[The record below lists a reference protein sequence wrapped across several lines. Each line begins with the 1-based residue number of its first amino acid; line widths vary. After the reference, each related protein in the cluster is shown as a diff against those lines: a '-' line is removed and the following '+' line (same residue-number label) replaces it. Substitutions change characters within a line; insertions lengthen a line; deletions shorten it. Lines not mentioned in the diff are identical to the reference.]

1 MSGLAGV
8 PDAAWGLA
16 GRASRAFPNSA
27 SAPQGSPCEFA
38 LCCYFFGI
46 SRKARVRQCTGNDA
60 SRGAG
65 ACFEVGRDAGG
76 AAVRG
81 PRGVVW
87 RTRGAR
93 ARRRSRETRAL
104 TFRRARVSPR
114 DGAPVEATGFSPRRS
129 RKSEQKT
136 NARIGTR
143 GLPARFANAR
153 GLARAGASWR
163 VPSLSRRE
171 RMRACFGSLDVAP
184 RQLNAP
190 GVPREEKAMN
200 EKTKNL
206 CKKGRKRAGRD
217 STLMW
222 TARG

>member
-38 LCCYFFGI
+38 LCCYFFAKSARASVYGQRRE
-46 SRKARVRQCTGNDA
+46 SRFGRVFRGWARFG
-60 SRGAG
+60 
-65 ACFEVGRDAGG
+65 GG
-76 AAVRG
+76 ASVRG

-93 ARRRSRETRAL
+93 ARRRSRGTRAL

-184 RQLNAP
+184 RRVNAP
-190 GVPREEKAMN
+190 GGAEK
-200 EKTKNL
+200 
-206 CKKGRKRAGRD
+206 RKR
-217 STLMW
+217 
-222 TARG
+222 

>member
-8 PDAAWGLA
+8 PDADWGLA

-38 LCCYFFGI
+38 LCCYFYFQGPRVFKQCSSHRRGSGES
-46 SRKARVRQCTGNDA
+46 SRSGAIRGGGLRSEGREAWCEGGEVRA
-60 SRGAG
+60 RGAVLG
-65 ACFEVGRDAGG
+65 GRA
-76 AAVRG
+76 RS
-81 PRGVVW
+81 RF
-87 RTRGAR
+87 GAR
-93 ARRRSRETRAL
+93 A
-104 TFRRARVSPR
+104 SPR
-114 DGAPVEATGFSPRRS
+114 ATTRPSRRLGFSPHRS

-143 GLPARFANAR
+143 GLAARFANAR

-171 RMRACFGSLDVAP
+171 RMRACFGSLGVRRVSEAP
-184 RQLNAP
+184 RGAE
-190 GVPREEKAMN
+190 GRASVEKR
-200 EKTKNL
+200 KNL
-206 CKKGRKRAGRD
+206 RNRRKRAGRD

>member
-1 MSGLAGV
+1 M
-8 PDAAWGLA
+8 
-16 GRASRAFPNSA
+16 R
-27 SAPQGSPCEFA
+27 
-38 LCCYFFGI
+38 
-46 SRKARVRQCTGNDA
+46 ARV
-60 SRGAG
+60 SRLGAI
-65 ACFEVGRDAGG
+65 RGG
-76 AAVRG
+76 ASVRG

-93 ARRRSRETRAL
+93 AQRRSRGTRAL

-184 RQLNAP
+184 RRVNAP

>member
-60 SRGAG
+60 SRGSG
-65 ACFEVGRDAGG
+65 ACFEVGRDSGG
-76 AAVRG
+76 ASVRG

-114 DGAPVEATGFSPRRS
+114 DGAPVEATGFSPSRS
-129 RKSEQKT
+129 RKSEQKDKRENR
-136 NARIGTR
+136 NARVTR
-143 GLPARFANAR
+143 ALRERARARAR
-153 GLARAGASWR
+153 GGFVARTIAQSPRKDARVFRLVGCRAASSERAGG
-163 VPSLSRRE
+163 
-171 RMRACFGSLDVAP
+171 C
-184 RQLNAP
+184 
-190 GVPREEKAMN
+190 REEKAMK
-200 EKTKNL
+200 EKTEKSR
-206 CKKGRKRAGRD
+206 KKGRKRAGRD